1 MSFKDHFSRH
11 SAAYRQ
17 FRPTYPAS
25 LYEFLA
31 SLAPARKLAW
41 DCATGNGQA
50 AVGLARHFERV
61 IATDASAAQLAER
74 QIDPRVVYACA
85 TAEQAPIKSGSCA
98 LVTVAQAAHWFNL
111 PAFYAEVER
120 VACPG
125 AANAGAANS
134 GAVIALW
141 TYGRCIVNPGVDQDV
156 ADFNREVI
164 GPYWPPERHYVDA
177 GYCTLP
183 FPFKRCAAPPFE
195 LAVAWS
201 AEDLVNYIGTWSAVS
216 RYRDAV
222 GSDPLRDLR
231 ARLAVS
237 WADGKSR
244 SVRWPLDLI
253 VGRVA

>member
-1 MSFKDHFSRH
+1 MGFKDHFSRH

-17 FRPTYPAS
+17 FRPSYPAS

-31 SLAPARKLAW
+31 SLAPARRLAW

-61 IATDASAAQLAER
+61 LATDASAAQLAER

-85 TAEQAPIKSGSCA
+85 KAEQAPIKSGSCA

-120 VACPG
+120 VGSPL
-125 AANAGAANS
+125 
-134 GAVIALW
+134 AVIALW
-141 TYGRCIVNPGVDQDV
+141 TYGRCIVNRGVDQDV

-164 GPYWPPERHYVDA
+164 GPYWPPERHYIDA
-177 GYCTLP
+177 GYRSLP
-183 FPFKRCAAPPFE
+183 FPFERCAAPPFE
-195 LAVAWS
+195 LAVEWS

-253 VGRVA
+253 VGRLA

>member
-17 FRPTYPAS
+17 FRPSYPAA

-31 SLAPARKLAW
+31 SLAPGRKLAW

-50 AVGLARHFERV
+50 AVSLAQHFERV
-61 IATDASAAQLAER
+61 LATDASAAQLAER
-74 QIDPRVVYACA
+74 QREPRVLYACA
-85 TAEQAPIKSGSCA
+85 TAEQAPIRSGSCA

-120 VACPG
+120 VGSPL
-125 AANAGAANS
+125 
-134 GAVIALW
+134 AVIALW
-141 TYGRCIVNPGVDQDV
+141 TYGRCIVNRGVDQDV
-156 ADFNREVI
+156 ADFTREFI

-177 GYCTLP
+177 GYRTLP
-183 FPFKRCAAPPFE
+183 FPFERCAAPSFE
-195 LAVAWS
+195 LAVEWS

-222 GSDPLRDLR
+222 GSDPLIQLR
-231 ARLAVS
+231 ARLALS
-237 WADGKSR
+237 WADGKMR
-244 SVRWPLDLI
+244 LVRWPLDLI
-253 VGRVA
+253 VGRIG